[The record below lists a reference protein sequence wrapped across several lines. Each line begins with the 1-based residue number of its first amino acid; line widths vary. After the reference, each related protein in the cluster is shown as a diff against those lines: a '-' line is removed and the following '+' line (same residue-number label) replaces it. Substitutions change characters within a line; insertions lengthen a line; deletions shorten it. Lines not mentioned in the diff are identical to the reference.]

1 LEKMS
6 VINELNKFNKLVN
19 IFNDFY
25 SLDSQLM
32 SKKAEREKNEEI
44 INFLEENPGIH
55 TNV

>member
-1 LEKMS
+1 MS